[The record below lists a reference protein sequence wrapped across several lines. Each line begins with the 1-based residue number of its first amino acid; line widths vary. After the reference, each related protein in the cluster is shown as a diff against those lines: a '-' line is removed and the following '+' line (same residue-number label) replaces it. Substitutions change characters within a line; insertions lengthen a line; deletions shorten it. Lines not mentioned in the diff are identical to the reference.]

1 MRQRGARVLQFPNEK
16 NVTFV
21 GIMPQLNSG
30 KWCVF
35 RLAERY
41 IMLVFTVLFPWTNDV
56 LFSG

>member
-1 MRQRGARVLQFPNEK
+1 MLQFPNEK

-21 GIMPQLNSG
+21 GIMPWLNSG

-41 IMLVFTVLFPWTNDV
+41 IMLVFALLFP
-56 LFSG
+56 